1 MAEDKKVEE
10 VKAPEISEP
19 EALKFTD
26 EELESLQNLQNSYQE
41 KQVALGQ
48 LAVQKLLANQQME
61 AIETRMVELE
71 QEYMNVQQEER
82 DIVAKLNEKYGP
94 GQLDPQTGVFT
105 PNS

>member
-19 EALKFTD
+19 KALKFTD

-48 LAVQKLLANQQME
+48 LTVQKLLANQQTE
-61 AIETRMVELE
+61 VIETRMVELE
-71 QEYMNVQQEER
+71 QEYMKVQQEER

>member
-1 MAEDKKVEE
+1 MKIFVLE
-10 VKAPEISEP
+10 V
-19 EALKFTD
+19 
-26 EELESLQNLQNSYQE
+26 LQNSMVITCIQLFIRKNNYQE

-48 LAVQKLLANQQME
+48 LAVQKILANQQSE

-82 DIVAKLNEKYGP
+82 DIVQKLNEKYGP

-105 PNS
+105 PVPTETEATE

>member
-1 MAEDKKVEE
+1 
-10 VKAPEISEP
+10 
-19 EALKFTD
+19 
-26 EELESLQNLQNSYQE
+26 
-41 KQVALGQ
+41 
-48 LAVQKLLANQQME
+48 ME

-82 DIVAKLNEKYGP
+82 DIVAKLNEKFGP